1 MEKELSVHEIVFSWR
16 FIVLPLCKLLL
27 GLLLLLRQTSILS
40 LHSLSIGS
48 KIGSL
53 QFAILTFHLISSLE
67 NLVAEIFMML

>member
-53 QFAILTFHLISSLE
+53 QFAILTFH
-67 NLVAEIFMML
+67 